1 MKIAVSSCGDT
12 LQSKTHALFGRCDY
26 FVIIDAESGIWKAVK
41 NISAE
46 NPSGAG
52 TACAQLMFDE
62 GVNVVISGQVGP
74 NAFEVLTTG
83 GISMFVAPP
92 GYTVSQA
99 VEQFKTGV
107 LKRIELKIFSP
118 SR

>member
-1 MKIAVSSCGDT
+1 MKIAISSCGDT
-12 LQSKTHALFGRCDY
+12 LQAQTHALFGRCDY
-26 FVIIDAESGIWKAVK
+26 LVIVDAESGAWKAIK
-41 NISAE
+41 NSSAE

-74 NAFEVLTTG
+74 NASEVLTQS
-83 GISMFVAPP
+83 GISMFNAPTGSTVA
-92 GYTVSQA
+92 QA

-107 LKRIELKIFSP
+107 LKRIELKMF
-118 SR
+118 